1 MRYLLA
7 ILRPTSPNVARGS
20 SANHQPVRTVAVA
33 PRPYLPIIDRQTTGH
48 VPRWG

>member
-7 ILRPTSPNVARGS
+7 ILRPPSPNGARVS
-20 SANHQPVRTVAVA
+20 SANHHPARMVAVA
-33 PRPYLPIIDRQTTGH
+33 PRPYLPISDRQTTGY